1 MIDASERNYYFSG
14 CYFFLLFGGRVGV
27 LGCTG
32 VVKHRR
38 NNDLSSATSC
48 IQIVLQYVERRS
60 LHHALAL
67 DLRL

>member
-1 MIDASERNYYFSG
+1 MRPNEIIVFG
-14 CYFFLLFGGRVGV
+14 CFFFIRYS
-27 LGCTG
+27 G
-32 VVKHRR
+32 VVRWGVYRVRVVKRRR

-48 IQIVLQYVERRS
+48 IQIVYNVERRS